1 MRISDWSSDVC
12 SSDLITCAE
21 TMDRTVL
28 HAERDHTPA
37 YAIFHD
43 EIEREI
49 FDEEIGVVFQA
60 LLIKRVQHGVAGA
73 VGSGAGALRSRSRAH
88 ILHHAAEGAL
98 IDLALFSPAERNAR
112 MLQFINSSRRFTAE
126 IFDCVLITQDRQRQ
140 R

>member
-12 SSDLITCAE
+12 SSGL
-21 TMDRTVL
+21 
-28 HAERDHTPA
+28 
-37 YAIFHD
+37 
-43 EIEREI
+43 
-49 FDEEIGVVFQA
+49 
-60 LLIKRVQHGVAGA
+60 KRVQHGVAGA

-126 IFDCVLITQDRQRQ
+126 ILDCVLITQPVRPLHGVIHMPGPVIGSHIAQAGRDATLCPLGRAP
-140 R
+140 